1 MYLFLDLNYS
11 VEPELTKL
19 RLTVQYVDK
28 ARNVVVASDEEYEQ
42 HEVPLK
48 LLSGAESLLEPGTQ
62 IGLTKDG
69 EIPLKVALPTQ
80 ILTAIKK
87 Q

>member
-1 MYLFLDLNYS
+1 M
-11 VEPELTKL
+11 
-19 RLTVQYVDK
+19 DK
-28 ARNVVVASDEEYEQ
+28 EKGVIVAADEAYEQ
-42 HEVPLK
+42 HEFPIK
-48 LLSGAESLLEPGTQ
+48 LVAGAENLLEPGTQ
-62 IGLTKDG
+62 LGLTKDG

>member
-1 MYLFLDLNYS
+1 VYYIIS
-11 VEPELTKL
+11 EPDLTKL

-28 ARNVVVASDEEYEQ
+28 ERSVVVAADEEYEQ
-42 HEVPLK
+42 HEVPIK
-48 LLSGAESLLEPGTQ
+48 FVQGAEALLEPGTQ

-69 EIPLKVALPTQ
+69 EVPLKVSLPTQ

>member
-1 MYLFLDLNYS
+1 
-11 VEPELTKL
+11 
-19 RLTVQYVDK
+19 VQYVDK
-28 ARNVVVASDEEYEQ
+28 EKGLIVAADEEYEQ
-42 HEVPLK
+42 HEIPLK
-48 LLSGAESLLEPGTQ
+48 LVQGAEGLLEPGMQ

-69 EIPLKVALPTQ
+69 DVPLKVALPTQ

>member
-1 MYLFLDLNYS
+1 LIIYKYP
-11 VEPELTKL
+11 EPDLTKL

-28 ARNVVVASDEEYEQ
+28 EHGVVVASDENYEQ
-42 HEVPLK
+42 HEFPVK
-48 LLSGAESLLEPGTQ
+48 LISGAEGLLEPGTQ
-62 IGLTKDG
+62 VGLTKDG
-69 EIPLKVALPTQ
+69 ETPLKVALPTQ